1 MNTITKI
8 LIIAIIV
15 IVILFTNVLS
25 FNGDTLVLQF
35 PSIQFFLEFLAS
47 QNFVILVG
55 IFGFFFMFYIV
66 LLLYVMLKIVVFP
79 DLKIFSFVIEVLL
92 CSTKLLGI
100 KITNIPTIIRDNTIK
115 TKTFELIYITL

>member
-8 LIIAIIV
+8 LIVAVIG

-25 FNGDTLVLQF
+25 FNGDNLVLQF

-55 IFGFFFMFYIV
+55 IFGFFFMFYMFIHDEP
-66 LLLYVMLKIVVFP
+66 KRS
-79 DLKIFSFVIEVLL
+79 KKWIF
-92 CSTKLLGI
+92 T
-100 KITNIPTIIRDNTIK
+100 ITFWTALT
-115 TKTFELIYITL
+115 

>member
-25 FNGDTLVLQF
+25 FNSNNLVLQF

-55 IFGFFFMFYIV
+55 IFGFFFMFY
-66 LLLYVMLKIVVFP
+66 MLIHDDSKR
-79 DLKIFSFVIEVLL
+79 LK
-92 CSTKLLGI
+92 
-100 KITNIPTIIRDNTIK
+100 R
-115 TKTFELIYITL
+115 

>member
-8 LIIAIIV
+8 LIISIIG

-25 FNGDTLVLQF
+25 FNGNNLILQF

-55 IFGFFFMFYIV
+55 IFGFFFMFYIFIHDD
-66 LLLYVMLKIVVFP
+66 KRS
-79 DLKIFSFVIEVLL
+79 K
-92 CSTKLLGI
+92 
-100 KITNIPTIIRDNTIK
+100 R
-115 TKTFELIYITL
+115 

>member
-8 LIIAIIV
+8 LIITVIG

-25 FNGDTLVLQF
+25 FNGDNLVLQF

-55 IFGFFFMFYIV
+55 IFYNLSF
-66 LLLYVMLKIVVFP
+66 LL
-79 DLKIFSFVIEVLL
+79 
-92 CSTKLLGI
+92 
-100 KITNIPTIIRDNTIK
+100 
-115 TKTFELIYITL
+115 

>member
-8 LIIAIIV
+8 LIVAVIG

-25 FNGDTLVLQF
+25 FNGNNLVLQF

-55 IFGFFFMFYIV
+55 IFGFFFMFYMLIHNDKRSKRWIFTITFWIV
-66 LLLYVMLKIVVFP
+66 L
-79 DLKIFSFVIEVLL
+79 
-92 CSTKLLGI
+92 T
-100 KITNIPTIIRDNTIK
+100 
-115 TKTFELIYITL
+115 

>member
-8 LIIAIIV
+8 LIVVVIG

-25 FNGDTLVLQF
+25 FNGDNLVLQF

-55 IFGFFFMFYIV
+55 IFGFFFMFYMFIHDDKR
-66 LLLYVMLKIVVFP
+66 LK
-79 DLKIFSFVIEVLL
+79 
-92 CSTKLLGI
+92 
-100 KITNIPTIIRDNTIK
+100 R
-115 TKTFELIYITL
+115 

>member
-8 LIIAIIV
+8 LIVAVIG

-25 FNGDTLVLQF
+25 FNGDNLVLQF

-55 IFGFFFMFYIV
+55 IFGFFFMFYMFIHDEP
-66 LLLYVMLKIVVFP
+66 KRS
-79 DLKIFSFVIEVLL
+79 KRWIF
-92 CSTKLLGI
+92 T
-100 KITNIPTIIRDNTIK
+100 ITFWTALT
-115 TKTFELIYITL
+115 